1 MLARLHVVNAL
12 HCGANLGVYSRYCCR
27 NDTPRK
33 HWLQQLCQTAC
44 RNSSVLANNNIFKPC
59 VDCRD
64 PMMLAVRVPVM
75 HTFCQTACRSRFSQ
89 CSGVFAA
96 GCCIPDA
103 HRCSISKVAH
113 VDELTTCRS
122 WISGMLIRTWI
133 LSIKQV
139 SKKLCEQTWEH
150 GCDKQVCG
158 WIIATQTQTKSA

>member
-1 MLARLHVVNAL
+1 MVKFCDVTNSIVSWQSAAFANTLPVQCSRWQLHYMLARLHVVNAL

-122 WISGMLIRTWI
+122 WI
-133 LSIKQV
+133 
-139 SKKLCEQTWEH
+139 
-150 GCDKQVCG
+150 
-158 WIIATQTQTKSA
+158 